1 VPQNDPRLIASA
13 LRLCSFS
20 PILGLRA
27 FPVLLPHPLLDLLP
41 SRQLRRAVE
50 EKTMTL
56 LNVALLINAAANL
69 LASLARLVAAI
80 RRRQ

>member
-1 VPQNDPRLIASA
+1 
-13 LRLCSFS
+13 
-20 PILGLRA
+20 
-27 FPVLLPHPLLDLLP
+27 
-41 SRQLRRAVE
+41 
-50 EKTMTL
+50 MTL